1 MAENSLVTIE
11 QITGK
16 IYHIRGIKVMLD
28 RDLAELYQV
37 ETRILKRN
45 VRRHIDRF
53 PSDFMFELTK
63 NEYNNLRSQF
73 GTSSWGGTR
82 YLPMAF
88 TEQGVAMLSGIL
100 NSDRAIQVNIQIMR
114 TFTKLR
120 HMIAGHEELKKAVDE
135 LREQTDER
143 FEVVFSVLDKL
154 LADDENPKKKIG
166 F

>member
-1 MAENSLVTIE
+1 MGN
-11 QITGK
+11 
-16 IYHIRGIKVMLD
+16 
-28 RDLAELYQV
+28 
-37 ETRILKRN
+37 LKR
-45 VRRHIDRF
+45 VIISDTEKVASWSRKRR
-53 PSDFMFELTK
+53 
-63 NEYNNLRSQF
+63 
-73 GTSSWGGTR
+73 
-82 YLPMAF
+82 AF

-100 NSDRAIQVNIQIMR
+100 NSDRAILVNIQIMR

-154 LADDENPKKKIG
+154 LTDNEKPKKKIG

>member
-1 MAENSLVTIE
+1 MPL
-11 QITGK
+11 
-16 IYHIRGIKVMLD
+16 
-28 RDLAELYQV
+28 
-37 ETRILKRN
+37 
-45 VRRHIDRF
+45 
-53 PSDFMFELTK
+53 
-63 NEYNNLRSQF
+63 
-73 GTSSWGGTR
+73 
-82 YLPMAF
+82 AF

-100 NSDRAIQVNIQIMR
+100 NSDRAILVNIQIMR

-154 LADDENPKKKIG
+154 LTDNEKPKKKIG